1 MRGKRDLAAKAEEEL
16 RRLSVEMRI
25 LEQTAEA
32 LQSRISMINAVIT
45 DLTYANMTLEGLEK
59 QKENAELLIPIGGNS
74 YIRARLE
81 TPDKVT
87 VGIGAGVSV
96 EKTLQ
101 EAKEILR
108 KRLDD
113 LEKSRTS
120 LQQQFSQVVDRIN
133 EDRERFEELAAQL
146 RKETPSRNV

>member
-1 MRGKRDLAAKAEEEL
+1 LGKKKLATKAEEEL

-45 DLTYANMTLEGLEK
+45 DLTYANMTLEGMEK
-59 QKENAELLIPIGGNS
+59 QKENAELLVPIGGNS
-74 YIRARLE
+74 YIKARLE
-81 TPDKVT
+81 NPDKVT

-101 EAKEILR
+101 EAKEIIR

-120 LQQQFSQVVDRIN
+120 LQQQFSQVIDRIN

-146 RKETPSRNV
+146 RKGTTSKNV

>member
-1 MRGKRDLAAKAEEEL
+1 LATKAEEEL

-45 DLTYANMTLEGLEK
+45 DLTYANMTLEGMEK
-59 QKENAELLIPIGGNS
+59 QKENAELLVPIGGNS
-74 YIRARLE
+74 YIKARLE
-81 TPDKVT
+81 SPDNVT

-101 EAKEILR
+101 EAKEIIR

-120 LQQQFSQVVDRIN
+120 LQQQFSQVIDRIN

-146 RKETPSRNV
+146 RKGTTSKNV

>member
-1 MRGKRDLAAKAEEEL
+1 MADKAEEEL

-32 LQSRISMINAVIT
+32 LQARINMVNAVIT
-45 DLTYANMTLEGLEK
+45 DLTYANMTLEGLEN
-59 QKENAELLIPIGGNS
+59 QKENTELLIPIGGNS
-74 YIRARLE
+74 YIKARLE

-101 EAKEILR
+101 EAKEIIR
-108 KRLDD
+108 KRLEDM
-113 LEKSRTS
+113 EKSRAS
-120 LQQQFSQVVDRIN
+120 LQQQFSQVIDRIN
-133 EDRERFEELAAQL
+133 EDRERFEELAAAL
-146 RKETPSRNV
+146 RKESPAKNV

>member
-1 MRGKRDLAAKAEEEL
+1 LAAKAEEEL
-16 RRLSVEMRI
+16 RRLSVEIRI

-59 QKENAELLIPIGGNS
+59 QKENAELLVPIGGNS
-74 YIRARLE
+74 YIKARLE

-101 EAKEILR
+101 EAREIIK
-108 KRLDD
+108 KRLED
-113 LEKSRTS
+113 LEKSRVS

-146 RKETPSRNV
+146 RKESPSKNV